1 MPFIPR
7 TTALARLQ
15 ARIGRNEPIIGAGAG
30 AGISAKFAER
40 GGVDL
45 IIIYNSGR
53 FRMAGRGSL
62 AGLMPYGD
70 ANAIV
75 RDMAREVLPVVRDTP
90 VLAGVCGTDPFRII
104 PLFLR
109 ELQAMG
115 FDGIQNFPTVGL
127 IDGVFRQNLEETG
140 MGYELEVAMV
150 HEARQ
155 LGLLTCP
162 YVFDADSARAMAEAG
177 ADILVAHL
185 GLTTKGSIGAKTALT
200 LDEAARRVQEMHDA
214 AVAIRSD
221 VIVLCHGGPIA
232 EPEDVEYVLA
242 HCTGIA
248 GFFGASSI
256 ERLATESGIEGQTRR
271 FRELRMPAQR
281 TGKARP

>member
-1 MPFIPR
+1 
-7 TTALARLQ
+7 
-15 ARIGRNEPIIGAGAG
+15 
-30 AGISAKFAER
+30 
-40 GGVDL
+40 
-45 IIIYNSGR
+45 
-53 FRMAGRGSL
+53 
-62 AGLMPYGD
+62 
-70 ANAIV
+70 
-75 RDMAREVLPVVRDTP
+75 
-90 VLAGVCGTDPFRII
+90 
-104 PLFLR
+104 
-109 ELQAMG
+109 
-115 FDGIQNFPTVGL
+115 
-127 IDGVFRQNLEETG
+127 
-140 MGYELEVAMV
+140 
-150 HEARQ
+150 
-155 LGLLTCP
+155 
-162 YVFDADSARAMAEAG
+162 
-177 ADILVAHL
+177 
-185 GLTTKGSIGAKTALT
+185 LT